1 MSTSTAMVME
11 WDDRYLVGHQ
21 AMDDTH
27 REFVDL
33 VNAMLRA
40 GDGDF
45 AAALDAFARHA
56 EEHFASEQ
64 RLMERYGFPPRD
76 CHVDEHERV
85 LASVREVRS
94 LVAAGDVARGPR
106 VRTGVGR
113 LVSRP
118 FRLHGRCPCH
128 VGDEEGRQ
136 WRSCAVAPGDAA
148 EITSIA
154 GHVGEPALRIEAAV
168 DTGGTPCQ

>member
-1 MSTSTAMVME
+1 MNTSTAIAME

-27 REFVDL
+27 REFVAL

-40 GDGDF
+40 SDGDF

-64 RLMERYGFPPRD
+64 RLMERYDFPPRD

-94 LVAAGDVARGPR
+94 LVAAGDIA
-106 VRTGVGR
+106 
-113 LVSRP
+113 
-118 FRLHGRCPCH
+118 
-128 VGDEEGRQ
+128 EGRGLAQ
-136 WRSCAVAPGDAA
+136 ALADWFPGHSDYMDAA
-148 EITSIA
+148 LATWVMKKVANGAPVVLRRTRAAGSAGGRSAVGARPSTESI
-154 GHVGEPALRIEAAV
+154 VSEAR
-168 DTGGTPCQ
+168 

>member
-1 MSTSTAMVME
+1 MSTSTAIVME

-27 REFVDL
+27 REFVAL

-40 GDGDF
+40 GDGDSRRRWMR
-45 AAALDAFARHA
+45 LREHA

-76 CHVDEHERV
+76 CHVEEHERV

-94 LVAAGDVARGPR
+94 LVAAGDIDDRPR
-106 VRTGVGR
+106 AGAGVGR

-118 FRLHGRCPCH
+118 FRLHGCCPCH
-128 VGDEEGRQ
+128 VGDEEGRE
-136 WRSCAVAPGDAA
+136 RRPRAVAPA
-148 EITSIA
+148 
-154 GHVGEPALRIEAAV
+154 
-168 DTGGTPCQ
+168 

>member
-1 MSTSTAMVME
+1 MVLE

-21 AMDDTH
+21 AMDHTH
-27 REFVDL
+27 REFVTL
-33 VNAMLRA
+33 VNAMVCA

-45 AAALDAFARHA
+45 GAALDAFARHA

-94 LVAAGDVARGPR
+94 LVAAGDIA
-106 VRTGVGR
+106 VGR
-113 LVSRP
+113 GLARALADW
-118 FRLHGRCPCH
+118 F
-128 VGDEEGRQ
+128 
-136 WRSCAVAPGDAA
+136 PGHSDYMDAA
-148 EITSIA
+148 LATWVMKKVANGAPVPLRRVMRGIMSIA
-154 GHVGEPALRIEAAV
+154 GHAGEPGVRVEEEV